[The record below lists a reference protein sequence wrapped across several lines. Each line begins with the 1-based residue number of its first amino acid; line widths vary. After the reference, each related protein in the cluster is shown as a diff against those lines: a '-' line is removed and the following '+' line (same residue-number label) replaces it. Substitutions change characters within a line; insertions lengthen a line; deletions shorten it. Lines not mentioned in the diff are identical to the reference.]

1 MGDLVESAGL
11 LGAILLAIAASLTLR
26 AGVRLGFGAW
36 RRLAA
41 TAGALALA
49 APAFAF
55 ATFSAR
61 AGLSG
66 GALGATAGGFAG
78 IAATGALTAW
88 AGSNEKARG
97 ASTLAACAALAAAAV
112 MVTGFDGRIT
122 MPEGRL
128 MLLFAIAILLV
139 SWRGRAEAA
148 AGAPAETPARTRAG
162 AGARLAGVALVLLG
176 AVALTAAAWGAVA
189 ELGRLAGRRADG
201 DLELGLTTLGL
212 GVCLPSLVV
221 AWRAVRRDEGG
232 AAFVECAAAAAL
244 GLAGGLGAAA
254 LVAPI
259 TISEAFL
266 TWPVVGLCLG
276 AAALVVMAAVRPRPA
291 PRLRVVG
298 GLVYAGLLAIYA
310 RSSG

>member
-11 LGAILLAIAASLTLR
+11 LGAILLAIAATVTLR

-41 TAGALALA
+41 TAAALALA

-66 GALGATAGGFAG
+66 GALGAAAGGFAG

-139 SWRGRAEAA
+139 SWRGRADAA
-148 AGAPAETPARTRAG
+148 AGAPAEPRTSVGAR
-162 AGARLAGVALVLLG
+162 ARLAGVALLVVG
-176 AVALTAAAWGAVA
+176 AVVLTAAAWGAVA

-201 DLELGLTTLGL
+201 DLELGLTALGL

-221 AWRAVRRDEGG
+221 AWRAVRCGEGG

-266 TWPVVGLCLG
+266 SWPVVGLCLG
-276 AAALVVMAAVRPRPA
+276 AAALLAMAAIRPRPA

>member
-1 MGDLVESAGL
+1 MGDLVEPAGL
-11 LGAILLAIAASLTLR
+11 LGAILLALAATLAIR
-26 AGVRLGFGAW
+26 AGVRLGFGPW
-36 RRLAA
+36 PRLAA
-41 TAGALALA
+41 TAAPLALA

-66 GALGATAGGFAG
+66 GALGSVAGGFAG
-78 IAATGALTAW
+78 IAATGAVMAW
-88 AGSNEKARG
+88 TGSNEKARG
-97 ASTLAACAALAAAAV
+97 ASTLAACAGLAAAAV

-148 AGAPAETPARTRAG
+148 AAVPAPGRRPAGAPAV
-162 AGARLAGVALVLLG
+162 LAGFASVVVG
-176 AVALTAAAWGAVA
+176 AAALTAAAWAAVA
-189 ELGRLAGRRADG
+189 EIGPLAGRRADG
-201 DLELGLTTLGL
+201 DLELGLTVLGL

-221 AWRAVRRDEGG
+221 AWRAVRRGEGG
-232 AAFVECAAAAAL
+232 PAFVECAGAAAL

-254 LVAPI
+254 LVAPL

-266 TWPVVGLCLG
+266 TWPAVGLCLG
-276 AAALVVMAAVRPRPA
+276 AAALIAMAAAPPRPA
-291 PRLRVVG
+291 PRLRALG
-298 GLVYAGLLAIYA
+298 GLVYLGLLAAFA
-310 RSSG
+310 RSAG